1 MDCSDNVYFSRGD
14 MRKLFSTE
22 IKHGDVITVCY
33 ANTGNEAFELRF
45 MIDFEARVPN
55 YNWYIDLEE
64 TQKITIG
71 DQTGSNIELESDFGK
86 NTLVLIEKTSKG
98 VLVTEKAS
106 QLGVNVNGKKITG
119 SETLKDCDFVAVAD
133 FFGYYRENRLYFC
146 HSNIRTNGIAKY
158 TDPLKTGTTYPKF
171 VRNTRIKVKRDEV
184 PIKVLDPATI
194 PVKPELNIVTSL
206 MPAIAMFALVV
217 VLRGVM
223 STTGG
228 AFVLFSICSMGLGV
242 VTSII
247 SIFEK
252 KKK

>member
-1 MDCSDNVYFSRGD
+1 MDYQYKVIVSNRAVYKEFEIPTDMEGVRLGTTSSCEFRLNPDSFFGDIEIEFAEQKNMWNMDCSDNVYFSRGD

-106 QLGVNVNGKKITG
+106 QL
-119 SETLKDCDFVAVAD
+119 
-133 FFGYYRENRLYFC
+133 
-146 HSNIRTNGIAKY
+146 
-158 TDPLKTGTTYPKF
+158 
-171 VRNTRIKVKRDEV
+171 
-184 PIKVLDPATI
+184 
-194 PVKPELNIVTSL
+194 
-206 MPAIAMFALVV
+206 
-217 VLRGVM
+217 
-223 STTGG
+223 
-228 AFVLFSICSMGLGV
+228 
-242 VTSII
+242 
-247 SIFEK
+247 
-252 KKK
+252 